1 MSICLQTQV
10 HASTYRP
17 FPSAAADERTAEHL
31 RGKRIVVTGAC
42 GTIGQELVAQLL
54 NLFEPELVTGLDNN
68 ESELAYLDELHR
80 GRDNARFFLCDVR
93 DQTALLREV
102 RQTHVIFHTAAYKH
116 VYICE
121 RSPMEAIQTN
131 ILGVQNVIQT
141 ALSNGIAELVFTSS
155 DKAVNPTNVM
165 GTSKLMG
172 ERLVTAAAIDPN
184 HSGVKF
190 LSTRFGN
197 VLGSRGSV
205 IPVFLEQIRRGGP
218 VTLSDPNMTRFV
230 MTLDESVRLTIASL
244 TLGKPGDVVI
254 TKMPAIR
261 ITDLVE
267 VMIRERAPKHGFR
280 PGDIAVKI
288 VGKRPGEKLYE
299 ELMNDEEVRRSVELE
314 RYFVVRPAITPE
326 PVESEP
332 YEGANYG
339 VPRAPY
345 NSVNVAPLSK
355 DLLADLLYRSA
366 LI

>member
-1 MSICLQTQV
+1 MNKHIVVS
-10 HASTYRP
+10 AS
-17 FPSAAADERTAEHL
+17 SALDTKTAAHL

-42 GTIGQELVAQLL
+42 GTIGQELITQLL
-54 NLFEPELVTGLDNN
+54 NRFEPELVIGLDNN
-68 ESELAYLDELHR
+68 ESELAYLHELHR
-80 GRDNARFFLCDVR
+80 AHENSRFFLCDVR
-93 DQTALLREV
+93 DQSALLRQI
-102 RQTHVIFHTAAYKH
+102 RQVHVVFHAAAYKH

-131 ILGVQNVIQT
+131 ILGVQNVIQS
-141 ALSNGIAELVFTSS
+141 ALTNSVAELVFTSS

-172 ERLVTAAAIDPN
+172 ERLVTAASVDPN
-184 HSGVKF
+184 HAGVKF

-205 IPVFLEQIRRGGP
+205 IPLFLEQIRKGGP
-218 VTLSDPNMTRFV
+218 VTLSDPAMTRFV

-244 TLGKPGDVVI
+244 VLGKPGDVVI

-261 ITDLVE
+261 VTDLIE
-267 VMIRERAPKHGFR
+267 VMIRERAAKHGFR
-280 PGDIAVKI
+280 PTDIAVKV

-299 ELMNDEEVRRSVELE
+299 ELMNDEEIRRSVELE
-314 RYFVVRPAITPE
+314 QYFVVRPAIMSE
-326 PVESEP
+326 PVDPGP

-339 VPRAPY
+339 EPQLPY
-345 NSVNVAPLSK
+345 TSANVAPLSQ
-355 DLLADLLYRSA
+355 DALADLLYKST

>member
-1 MSICLQTQV
+1 MNKRIAV
-10 HASTYRP
+10 
-17 FPSAAADERTAEHL
+17 SAGSALEAKTADHL
-31 RGKRIVVTGAC
+31 RGKRVVVTGAC

-54 NLFEPELVTGLDNN
+54 NRFEPELVTGLDNN
-68 ESELAYLDELHR
+68 ESELAYLHELHR
-80 GRDNARFFLCDVR
+80 AHKNARFFLCDIR
-93 DQTALLREV
+93 DQAALLREI
-102 RQTHVIFHTAAYKH
+102 RQVQVIFHAAAYKH

-131 ILGVQNVIQT
+131 ILGVQNVIQS
-141 ALSNGIAELVFTSS
+141 ALTNGAAELVFTSS

-184 HSGVKF
+184 HAGVKF

-218 VTLSDPNMTRFV
+218 VTLSDPAMTRFV
-230 MTLDESVRLTIASL
+230 MTLDEAVRLTIESL
-244 TLGKPGDVVI
+244 VLGKPGDVVV

-261 ITDLVE
+261 VTDLIE
-267 VMIRERAPKHGFR
+267 VMVRERAPKHGYK
-280 PGDIAVKI
+280 PGDIAIKV

-299 ELMNDEEVRRSVELE
+299 ELVNDEETRRSVELE
-314 RYFVVRPAITPE
+314 QYFVVRPAIMPKSL
-326 PVESEP
+326 ESEVYQTDDCGQP
-332 YEGANYG
+332 Q
-339 VPRAPY
+339 VPY
-345 NSVNVAPLSK
+345 NSTTVEPLSQ
-355 DLLADLLYRSA
+355 DELANLLSRSA

>member
-1 MSICLQTQV
+1 MNKHIV
-10 HASTYRP
+10 V
-17 FPSAAADERTAEHL
+17 SAGSALDAKTTDHL

-42 GTIGQELVAQLL
+42 GTIGQELVSQLL
-54 NLFEPELVTGLDNN
+54 NRFEPELVIGLDNN
-68 ESELAYLDELHR
+68 ESELAYLHELH
-80 GRDNARFFLCDVR
+80 GGHDNARFFLCDMR
-93 DQTALLREV
+93 DQAALLREI

-141 ALSNGIAELVFTSS
+141 ALANGVSELVFTSS

-172 ERLVTAAAIDPN
+172 ERLVTAAAINPN
-184 HSGVKF
+184 HAGVRF

-218 VTLSDPNMTRFV
+218 VTLSDSDMTRFI
-230 MTLDESVRLTIASL
+230 MTLHDSVRLTIASL
-244 TLGKPGDVVI
+244 VLGKPGDVVI

-261 ITDLVE
+261 IADLVE
-267 VMIRERAPKHGFR
+267 VIVRECAPKHGFR

-299 ELMNDEEVRRSVELE
+299 ELMNDEEVRRSIELE
-314 RYFVVRPAITPE
+314 QYFVVRPAIMAE
-326 PVESEP
+326 PVQSEP
-332 YEGANYG
+332 YEGANCG
-339 VPRAPY
+339 EPEAPY
-345 NSVNVAPLSK
+345 NSANVTPLSQ
-355 DLLADLLYRSA
+355 DALADLLHRSA